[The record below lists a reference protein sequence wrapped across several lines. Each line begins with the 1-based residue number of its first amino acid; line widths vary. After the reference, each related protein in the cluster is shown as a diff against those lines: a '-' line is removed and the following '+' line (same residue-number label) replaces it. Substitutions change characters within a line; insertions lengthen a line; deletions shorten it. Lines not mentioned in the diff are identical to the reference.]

1 MKLKNTY
8 YCLRHGRSTAN
19 EAELVVS
26 LPENGVP
33 EYGLSESGRVDTIA
47 RLTREEIIAAGF
59 ALPHAT
65 RAASEGPAAN
75 DVLCYTSDFRRAHET
90 ARVFCESL
98 ALPAPAPIIDRR
110 LRERGFGSFELQ
122 SSENYPTVWERDRT
136 DAEHNFHGVES
147 TASVARRL
155 QSFLDEMERT
165 HSGKRIVCVSHGDPS
180 QIFQTIFAGLAP
192 NQHRTLP
199 HLENAELRKL
209 NANE

>member
-33 EYGLSESGRVDTIA
+33 EYGLSETGRVDTIA
-47 RLTREEIIAAGF
+47 LLSREKIIAAGF
-59 ALPHAT
+59 DLPFT
-65 RAASEGPAAN
+65 
-75 DVLCYTSDFRRAHET
+75 DVLCFTSDFRRAHET
-90 ARVFCESL
+90 AQVFCESL
-98 ALPAPAPIIDRR
+98 TLPAPTIDER
-110 LRERGFGSFELQ
+110 LRERGFGAFELQ

-136 DAEHNFHGVES
+136 DAEQNFNGVES

-165 HSGKRIVCVSHGDPS
+165 HAGKRIVCVSHGDPS
-180 QIFQTIFAGLAP
+180 QIFQTIFVGLAP

-199 HLENAELRKL
+199 HLENAELRRMHP
-209 NANE
+209 

>member
-33 EYGLSESGRVDTIA
+33 EYGLSETGRVDTTALLA
-47 RLTREEIIAAGF
+47 REKLTAAGF
-59 ALPHAT
+59 APPHD
-65 RAASEGPAAN
+65 
-75 DVLCYTSDFRRAHET
+75 DVLCYSSDFRRAHET

-98 ALPAPAPIIDRR
+98 ALPAPTIDER

-122 SSENYPTVWERDRT
+122 SSENYPVVWERDRA
-136 DAEHNFHGVES
+136 DAEQNLDGVES

-155 QSFLDEMERT
+155 RSFLDEMEAT

-192 NQHRTLP
+192 NEHRTLP
-199 HLENAELRKL
+199 HLENAELRRL
-209 NANE
+209 NADG